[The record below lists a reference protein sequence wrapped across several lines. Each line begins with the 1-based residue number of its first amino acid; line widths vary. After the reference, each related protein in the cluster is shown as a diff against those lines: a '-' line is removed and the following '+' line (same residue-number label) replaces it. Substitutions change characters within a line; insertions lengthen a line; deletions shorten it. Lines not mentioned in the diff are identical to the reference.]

1 MVDEYGYNIPDL
13 EIRLVNANTN
23 KEELAFIYD
32 GEENSYF
39 CCVSA
44 MGVGNHSCRIMVDD
58 YYYNIKP
65 INFNLEIVK
74 SDVKLTLKQSYVA
87 RGDYAII
94 KAKVTDMDDEVIFD
108 EGKVKFTINGKNYY
122 RSINDDGVATLKVKM
137 NNVGTFSYSASYGGD
152 ANHNPSVTKKSKIY
166 VLSTSKKS
174 RTISIKGYKV
184 VIPLN
189 KYKKLISAQTTGK
202 TYVYKLNTGKTIKQ
216 KVTII
221 NKKTFKETTKTVKS
235 KVFFYIAYDG
245 AYKYNS
251 LPAEQYVAELT
262 TSSQTR
268 ASNIIC
274 YKWLFGYKQSKQ
286 FTKLNS
292 AKVRQYLTGF

>member
-1 MVDEYGYNIPDL
+1 MKVKFALFGLMVILLLSMGMVTAESNITTETGESILSEPILTDGMGLSEDNEDIQGYGSENFQPRIIPEGYSYRQNIPDEINYTTDYEDYSDYYISVVDEYGYNIPDL

-32 GEENSYF
+32 EEENSYF

-108 EGKVKFTINGKNYY
+108 EGKVKFTVNGK
-122 RSINDDGVATLKVKM
+122 IIIEALM
-137 NNVGTFSYSASYGGD
+137 MM
-152 ANHNPSVTKKSKIY
+152 
-166 VLSTSKKS
+166 VL
-174 RTISIKGYKV
+174 
-184 VIPLN
+184 PL
-189 KYKKLISAQTTGK
+189 
-202 TYVYKLNTGKTIKQ
+202 
-216 KVTII
+216 
-221 NKKTFKETTKTVKS
+221 
-235 KVFFYIAYDG
+235 
-245 AYKYNS
+245 
-251 LPAEQYVAELT
+251 
-262 TSSQTR
+262 
-268 ASNIIC
+268 
-274 YKWLFGYKQSKQ
+274 
-286 FTKLNS
+286 
-292 AKVRQYLTGF
+292 